1 MPDLLMPKLGL
12 TMTEAT
18 LTEWLKHVGDTVRVG
33 DVLFTFETD
42 KSTLEFEAPADGVLT
57 AIHVTAGQTVPVYT
71 VVGVLAADEGF
82 ALRPPPNLPEV
93 PDSTEKRPP
102 ELAPAPRAIPA
113 PPPPKLMPDPAPKPA
128 PVIVDAANV
137 ANGATGANV
146 AKAAPKPAEPLK
158 LPPPAPIPAPPP
170 PAGRPFRASPRAK
183 RAARLMG
190 VDLAAVVGTGEHG
203 RITEADV
210 IAAKRAAPAA
220 TPLAV
225 RLARANA
232 IDLHT
237 LKGTG
242 RNGLITVGD
251 VEAAIEARAQ
261 GDLPAPV
268 GELIPFT
275 GVRALTARRMAESA
289 SVPQVTLNA
298 EANAEGFAAARKT
311 LSDLSGLKVSYNA
324 LLVAICARALT
335 AHPDLCSAYAPNGL
349 IRRPIN
355 IGLAVQTERG
365 LLVPV
370 VRGADKLPIDAVQR
384 TLDDLISR
392 ALAGKNTPEDFA
404 EGTFTITNL
413 GGFGVSTFNP
423 LVIPPQV
430 AILGVGKIG
439 AAVVPGEG
447 GPTVRQ
453 QIGLSLT
460 FDHRAVDGA
469 PAAQFLARVVALVE
483 QPMGLLVG
491 GV

>member
-18 LTEWLKHVGDTVRVG
+18 LTEWLKRIGDAVRAG

-57 AIHVTAGQTVPVYT
+57 AIHVVAGQTVPVYT
-71 VVGVLAADEGF
+71 VVGQIAATAG
-82 ALRPPPNLPEV
+82 ATLPLPPNLPEV

-102 ELAPAPRAIPA
+102 ELAAVTPRAIPA
-113 PPPPKLMPDPAPKPA
+113 APPPPPPKPTPAPAPTPIVAKPAPKPA
-128 PVIVDAANV
+128 TASA
-137 ANGATGANV
+137 
-146 AKAAPKPAEPLK
+146 
-158 LPPPAPIPAPPP
+158 PP
-170 PAGRPFRASPRAK
+170 PAGRTFRASPRAK

-190 VDLAAVVGTGEHG
+190 VDLAAIVGTGEGG
-203 RITEADV
+203 RITELDV

-232 IDLHT
+232 IDLYA

-261 GDLPAPV
+261 GDTPAPS

-298 EANAEGFAAARKT
+298 EVNAEGLIATRKL
-311 LSDLSGLKVSYNA
+311 LSDLSGLKISYNT

-349 IRRPIN
+349 IRRPVN
-355 IGLAVQTERG
+355 IGVAAQSDRG

-370 VRGADKLPIDAVQR
+370 VRGADKLPIDAIQR

-392 ALAGKNTPEDFA
+392 ALAGKATPDDFA

-413 GGFGVSTFNP
+413 GGFGVSNFNP

-469 PAAQFLARVVALVE
+469 PAAQFLARMVALVE
-483 QPMGLLVG
+483 QPMGLLVNPS
-491 GV
+491 